1 MLNTKQLQSILQE
14 TKLISQEDVADA
26 VIFAEK
32 EQRPLHEVLVERD
45 LISDE
50 HIGQLV
56 AEQAGLD
63 FINLRKTMIP
73 EETLRI
79 IPERMARSSNVIAY
93 DESATA
99 IHLAMT
105 DPADL
110 ATVHLIEKKL
120 GKQARVAYATER
132 DVKEALNLYRKGL
145 QFEFQHMIEAAA
157 AEAKSAKAEQS
168 QVSAIRM
175 LDTIVQYAYAQKA
188 SDIHL
193 EPTEE
198 NTVIRFRIDGVLHDV
213 IKLPK
218 HVHPLLI
225 TRIKILSRLRTD
237 EHRSA
242 QDGKMVQKLEEED
255 LDIRVSVLPISEGE
269 KAVLRLL
276 SSRSRQYALQDLGLS
291 ESDIATVRK
300 YIKRPHGM
308 ILVTGPTGSGKTTT
322 MYAFLKILNR
332 REVNISTIED
342 PVEYAIAGIN
352 QIQVNA
358 ATNLTFASG
367 LRSIVRQDPDII
379 MIGEIRD
386 EETAGIAVNSAMTG
400 HLVLSTLHTNDAA
413 TTLPRLLDMKIE
425 PFLVA
430 STVNIA
436 LGQRLVRKICTQCV
450 MSEVVSGQALEDLA
464 TQIDLKRVYQK
475 LPQQLRF
482 YKGKGCEHCHQTGY
496 QGRIGVFEVLEVTT
510 AVRKLI
516 AERADADR
524 LKQQAI
530 KDGMTTMF
538 EDGLQKALLGVT
550 TLEEVMR
557 VVSQ

>member
-1 MLNTKQLQSILQE
+1 MLSTKQLQTILLE
-14 TKLISQEDVADA
+14 TKLVSPEEVADA
-26 VIFAEK
+26 VAYAEK
-32 EQRPLHEVLVERD
+32 EHRPLHEVLVERD

-73 EETLRI
+73 EETLRV

-93 DESATA
+93 DETA
-99 IHLAMT
+99 SEIHLAMT
-105 DPADL
+105 DPGDL

-120 GKQARVAYATER
+120 GKQAKIAYATLR

-175 LDTIVQYAYAQKA
+175 LDTIVHYAYVQKA
-188 SDIHL
+188 SDIHI
-193 EPTEE
+193 EPTDEA
-198 NTVIRFRIDGVLHDV
+198 TVIRFRVDGVLHDV

-218 HVHPLLI
+218 QVHQLLI

-255 LDIRVSVLPISEGE
+255 LDIRVSILPISEGE

-276 SSRSRQYALQDLGLS
+276 SSRSRQYALEDLGLS
-291 ESDIATVRK
+291 TKDITTVRK

-342 PVEYAIAGIN
+342 PVEYAIEGIN
-352 QIQVNA
+352 QIQVNVA
-358 ATNLTFASG
+358 SNLTFASG

-386 EETAGIAVNSAMTG
+386 EETANIAVNSAMTG

-436 LGQRLVRKICTQCV
+436 LGQRLVRKICSQCV
-450 MSEVVSGQALEDLA
+450 MSEVVTGEALNDLA
-464 TQIDLKRVYQK
+464 RQIDLKKAFPK

-482 YKGKGCEHCHQTGY
+482 YRGKGCSHCNDTGY
-496 QGRIGVFEVLEVTT
+496 QGRIGVFEVMEVTA

-516 AERADADR
+516 TDRADSDQI
-524 LKQQAI
+524 KQQAI
-530 KDGMTTMF
+530 KEGMTTMF

-550 TLEEVMR
+550 TLDEVVR

>member
-1 MLNTKQLQSILQE
+1 
-14 TKLISQEDVADA
+14 AD
-26 VIFAEK
+26 
-32 EQRPLHEVLVERD
+32 
-45 LISDE
+45 
-50 HIGQLV
+50 
-56 AEQAGLD
+56 QAGLG
-63 FINLRKTMIP
+63 FINLRKVMIP
-73 EETLRI
+73 EATLRI

-93 DESATA
+93 DDTATE
-99 IHLAMT
+99 IHLAMI
-105 DPADL
+105 DPNDL
-110 ATVHLIEKKL
+110 ATVHLIEKKT
-120 GKQARVAYATER
+120 GKQARLAYATER

-145 QFEFQHMIEAAA
+145 QFEFQRMIEVAA
-157 AEAKSAKAEQS
+157 AEVKSTKTEQS

-175 LDTIVQYAYAQKA
+175 LDTIVHYAYVQKA
-188 SDIHL
+188 SDIHI
-193 EPTEE
+193 EPTGET
-198 NTVIRFRIDGVLHDV
+198 TVIRFRIDGVLHDV

-218 HVHPLLI
+218 YVHPLLI
-225 TRIKILSRLRTD
+225 TRIKILARLRTD

-255 LDIRVSVLPISEGE
+255 LDIRVSVLPISDGE

-276 SSRSRQYALQDLGLS
+276 SSRSRQYALEDLGLG
-291 ESDIATVRK
+291 EKDIACVRK

-342 PVEYAIAGIN
+342 PVEYAIEGIN

-358 ATNLTFASG
+358 ATNLTFAAG
-367 LRSIVRQDPDII
+367 LRSIVRQDPDIV

-413 TTLPRLLDMKIE
+413 TTLPRLLDMKVE

-436 LGQRLVRKICTQCV
+436 LGQRLVRTICSQCV
-450 MSEVVSGQALEDLA
+450 MSEIVSGQALADLA
-464 TQIDLKRVYQK
+464 RQIDLQKYFPK

-482 YKGKGCEHCHQTGY
+482 YRGKGCVHCNNTGY
-496 QGRIGVFEVLEVTT
+496 QGRVGVFEVLEITT

-516 AERADADR
+516 MAQADADQI
-524 LKQQAI
+524 KQKAI
-530 KDGMTTMF
+530 EEGMTTMF

-550 TLEEVMR
+550 TLDEVIR
-557 VVSQ
+557 VISQ

>member
-1 MLNTKQLQSILQE
+1 MLNTKQLQAILQE
-14 TKLISQEDVADA
+14 TKLISQEEMADA
-26 VIFAEK
+26 VVFAEK
-32 EQRPLHEVLVERD
+32 DQRPLHEVLVERD

-56 AEQAGLD
+56 ADQTGLD

-73 EETLRI
+73 EDTLRI

-93 DESATA
+93 DETATE

-105 DPADL
+105 DPSDL

-120 GKQARVAYATER
+120 GKRARVAYATER

-145 QFEFQHMIEAAA
+145 QFEFQNMIAAAA

-188 SDIHL
+188 SDVHL

-198 NTVIRFRIDGVLHDV
+198 NTVVRFRIDGVLHDV

-291 ESDIATVRK
+291 ETDIATVRK

-464 TQIDLKRVYQK
+464 KQIDLKLIYPT

-482 YKGKGCEHCHQTGY
+482 YRGKGCEHCHQTGY

-530 KDGMTTMF
+530 KDGMITMF

-550 TLEEVMR
+550 TLEEVVR